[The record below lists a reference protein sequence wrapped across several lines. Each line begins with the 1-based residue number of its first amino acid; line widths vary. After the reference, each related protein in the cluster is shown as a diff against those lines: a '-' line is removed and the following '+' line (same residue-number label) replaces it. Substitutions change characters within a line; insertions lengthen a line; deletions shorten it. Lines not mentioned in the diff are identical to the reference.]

1 MATALFGSLLDICIR
16 GKFYFFYRTN
26 GIFSQVSEGDVFT
39 KNGHLLVG
47 DCVTNAIFHFS
58 KSSPILDLALDIFSQ
73 MYNPQ
78 GWATGGPDVL
88 QRALLTQ
95 CGLDPSHKLR
105 QK

>member
-1 MATALFGSLLDICIR
+1 M
-16 GKFYFFYRTN
+16 
-26 GIFSQVSEGDVFT
+26 SEGDVYT

-58 KSSPILDLALDIFSQ
+58 KSAPILDLGLGIFSE
-73 MYNPQ
+73 MYNPR

-95 CGLDPSHKLR
+95 CGLDKGHKLR
-105 QK
+105 QKINVKTSF